1 MESADDVA
9 TTRHDQSGGLTQEE
23 RGLYRLIGT
32 LAVVFPLTFFPLRHL
47 LWEPF
52 ACGVTGVLVVLAGW
66 LVGDRSGWRASF
78 RNALALAV
86 LTGISAFAIAV
97 AFDWL
102 WPAA

>member
-1 MESADDVA
+1 MES
-9 TTRHDQSGGLTQEE
+9 TREETNDPSGGLTAEE

-47 LWEPF
+47 LSEPV
-52 ACGVTGVLVVLAGW
+52 ASGVTGVIVVLAGW
-66 LVGDRSGWRASF
+66 MVGDRSGWRASF
-78 RNALALAV
+78 WNALALAA

-97 AFDWL
+97 AFNWL